1 MSQIPTGGL
10 FEPIQPL
17 KLSDTFY
24 TWWEATNELSAALN
38 PLVIYDV
45 GAGTGISITRAIEGV
60 ATINIDAGCGL
71 KFDGNTLTL
80 DIREATEDLNGPNN
94 TDFFVFERSA
104 GSSDTYPNTTNTT
117 DCETIRKVSAT
128 HMLPATIADAHTFSG
143 NITLGANLLSGA
155 INGTSTTH
163 LRSNAIRLGPSSSS
177 YNRSSIQSIGFY
189 IDALDEDPNWIYRG
203 DLLAWYTNQN
213 IGISYDQAFVSD
225 GPTDSTV
232 AKFNFSPKEGNQEN
246 TEINLLLGARPNEII
261 TTDTDAA
268 ISLRA
273 TNATNSLEVAYTTQS
288 GAKYPLFIAD
298 YNIGSNYSTFNING
312 RIFIGDIQ
320 NSSQFLSNTDYTA
333 NKVPLTITEGVL
345 DFKYTNRFVTTKY
358 DTDLVVGDVV
368 RIEYQNTTNSTE
380 DIFIVAASADTEENS
395 KVVGVV
401 ERIANGVITIALT
414 GVFNHGMG
422 NTVISG
428 ETYYLSQGNP
438 GKVTSTAPSYG
449 ISKEVFVGVSSTQ
462 AILFSSAANGSPNFA
477 NVAITGDDTV
487 TADAVGDT
495 LVLTAGTNITIEKN
509 TDNEIIISAGTLAD
523 ANYWTTFTL
532 DGFGG
537 TGSVAAD
544 GAEQTLNITG
554 EDGIFTYKNG
564 SDDLV
569 IRGGKSFSTIEIIGM
584 NTNELDY
591 TVEAN
596 VGEDTLY
603 LRSGV
608 GISIIS
614 TTDNDILI
622 EATGVSVPADGS
634 ITNNKLDDMVPF
646 SIKGAQLNGIPT
658 DIHNQSY
665 PISNGGY
672 NVTGGS
678 ETNDPEIYTM
688 VDSPYNQYQSLMSVS
703 GNEVLN
709 TAPNAAIAGY
719 VFGRFTAET
728 GLVSNITALGR
739 TELRSIIGAAPI
751 GFLEENSNLFN
762 NWQLFS
768 SLNTAIS
775 DASATAS
782 SKTGGL
788 NFVAGNNIT
797 LTKVFANDLVNG
809 PFGHAIKIDAS
820 SSLSGFNDIINTRTG
835 QNLQSG
841 DTSGV
846 LEISDYDAIA
856 IEINSNNGLVFSIK
870 PESITN
876 SMLAD
881 MPANTV
887 KVGLNDTD
895 SPFPTPTDLVIG
907 TNSVLGRLNGS
918 LESLNATEIKS
929 ILGLTSSYYFKT
941 IKLQDNGG
949 TDISGSTVS
958 ANSTSEEFILRAGTN
973 ISLSRT
979 ANTNTYVINSLGG
992 SSGGI
997 TAISYSEIGNDN
1009 GTLNNP
1015 SNITFG
1021 LRGNTD
1027 PFIDGNYY
1035 NIDFNR
1041 TVDGTSFAID
1051 FDLAPM
1057 PQYSVKIAS
1066 PTSAS
1071 FHGTSGLYPA
1081 ANLVLLANQI
1091 LCRPTDANN
1100 SLRGK
1105 TLVQLA
1111 ADTGGIPYLTSFKDS
1126 SSNIITLPGV
1136 GPKSIKII
1144 ADTETIGNT
1153 ISSIVS
1159 LSGTEIVYKLSA
1171 FTSLITDLTPVLGG
1185 NLNVNKKTFIGPS
1198 SFKPSAP
1205 SGNRTIAEFIQNR
1218 QSTTGIGSGGAY
1230 FRFNTANTT
1239 DAAIISLVPETIGS
1253 ETAVSSK
1260 DITISPIGSGKVNIT
1275 TGIISTANNNGSFTI
1290 NYTRNVGSSGL
1301 AADLLNQHIYLMSG
1315 TSNDVSIG
1323 TLGTSNVGKNL
1334 NFYASQIAINNS
1346 GSKDI
1351 TFVYTKNNT
1360 TSLST
1365 PIQIDRLITRGND
1378 NSIGIFTTNTS
1389 GNLILAAGAVNTA
1402 GVIPSAGSS
1411 SIQFNSNIL
1420 LSSKAITAADKNIT
1434 IDVESNDFSG
1444 ALKLKSTNKFG
1455 LYRIK
1460 NGSIT
1465 VPTGGT
1471 GGTITG
1477 TAGMSSGYLDVINY
1491 LTSTEKAIKYF
1502 MYIQNANVPS
1512 ESALVEFNVI
1522 INGSSFRSL
1531 EIVNTM
1537 VPLDSSELYIHSEG
1551 AGIVL
1556 LTSVVT
1562 GTGGQGDSG
1571 ALSFGGDDCSVAL
1584 PSLGTNEVG
1593 VTLNK
1598 CMQGTYNIT
1607 LHKMSIQA

>member
-10 FEPIQPL
+10 FDPIQPL

-24 TWWEATNELSAALN
+24 SWWEATNELSAALN

-80 DIREATEDLNGPNN
+80 DIQEATEDSNGPNN

-104 GSSDTYPNTTNTT
+104 GSSDIPNTTNTT

-128 HMLPATIADAHTFSG
+128 NMLPATIAFAHTFSG

-155 INGTSTTH
+155 TNGTSTTH
-163 LRSNAIRLGPSSSS
+163 LRSNAIRLGPSSTT
-177 YNRSSIQSIGFY
+177 YNRSNITSIGFY
-189 IDALDEDPNWIYRG
+189 IDALDQDPNWIYRG

-232 AKFNFSPKEGNQEN
+232 AKFNFSPKEGNQVN

-273 TNATNSLEVAYTTQS
+273 TNATNSLEVAYTTES

-428 ETYYLSQGNP
+428 ETYYLSQVNP

-658 DIHNQSY
+658 DIHSVSY
-665 PISNGGY
+665 VLSNGGY

-678 ETNDPEIYTM
+678 ETNDPKIYTM
-688 VDSPYNQYQSLMSVS
+688 KDSPYTVYQSLMSVS

-709 TAPNAAIAGY
+709 TAPNEAIAGY

-739 TELRSIIGAAPI
+739 TELRSIIGAAPN

-768 SLNTAIS
+768 SLDTAIS
-775 DASATAS
+775 DASATAN

-895 SPFPTPTDLVIG
+895 SPFPTPTDLVIV

-918 LESLNATEIKS
+918 LESLNADEIKS
-929 ILGLTSSYYFKT
+929 ILGLTSSHYFKT
-941 IKLQDNGG
+941 IKLQDINGN
-949 TDISGSTVS
+949 DIANGTVS

-979 ANTNTYVINSLGG
+979 AGTNTYVINSLGG

-997 TAISYSEIGNDN
+997 TAISYSEIVNDS

-1015 SNITFG
+1015 SSITFG
-1021 LRGNTD
+1021 LRGNAD
-1027 PFIDGNYY
+1027 PFAGGNNYY

-1041 TVDGTSFAID
+1041 TVSDTSFAID

-1066 PTSAS
+1066 PTSTS
-1071 FHGTSGLYPA
+1071 FHDTGGLYPA

-1091 LCRPTDANN
+1091 LCRPTDADN

-1111 ADTGGIPYLTSFKDS
+1111 EDTGGIPYLKSFKDA
-1126 SSNIITLPGV
+1126 NNTITLSVV

-1144 ADTETIGNT
+1144 PNTDSVGNT

-1159 LSGTEIVYKLSA
+1159 LVDGEIVYALSA
-1171 FTSLITDLTPVLGG
+1171 FTSLVTDLTPVLGG
-1185 NLNVNKKTFIGPS
+1185 NLNVKMKTFIGPS
-1198 SFKPSAP
+1198 SFKSSPP

-1218 QSTTGIGSGGAY
+1218 QSATGSGSGGAY

-1239 DAAIISLVPETIGS
+1239 DAAIISLVPETIGTES
-1253 ETAVSSK
+1253 AVSSK

-1275 TGIISTANNNGSFTI
+1275 TGIISTANSNSSFTI
-1290 NYTRNVGSSGL
+1290 NSTRTVVSSGL
-1301 AADLLNQHIYLMSG
+1301 AADLLAQHIYLMSG
-1315 TSNDVSIG
+1315 AGNDVSIG

-1334 NFYASQIAINNS
+1334 NFYASQIAVNNS

-1360 TSLST
+1360 SSLST
-1365 PIQIDRLITRGND
+1365 PVQIDRLITRGND

-1389 GNLILAAGAVNTA
+1389 GNLILAAGAANTT

-1444 ALKLKSTNKFG
+1444 ALKLKSNKFG
-1455 LYRIK
+1455 FYRIK

-1465 VPTGGT
+1465 VPTGNT
-1471 GGTITG
+1471 GATITG

-1522 INGSSFRSL
+1522 INVSSFRSL

-1537 VPLDSSELYIHSEG
+1537 VTLDDSELYIHSEG

-1571 ALSFGGDDCSVAL
+1571 ALSFGGDDCIVNL